1 MNTEHHAREREH
13 HHESHGSTVEVI
25 LDIQETKHIAP
36 GTYSTPELKKLLG
49 VDPSLDLDVIDEHG
63 AFRTLT
69 DADHTKVK
77 EHERFISHVKKGGS
91 S

>member
-1 MNTEHHAREREH
+1 MNTEHHVRDRDH
-13 HHESHGSTVEVI
+13 HHDGRHGTVEVF
-25 LDIQETKHIAP
+25 LDIQETKQIPP
-36 GTYSTPELKKLLG
+36 GTYSTAELKKLLG
-49 VDPSLDLDVIDEHG
+49 VDPSLDLDVINEHG